1 MSKQY
6 AVIGLGKFGFSVA
19 TTLAQAGKEVLA
31 VDKDA
36 EPVQEIADLVTYAA
50 RADITDS
57 RVFASLGIS
66 NMDVV
71 IVGISENME
80 SSILATLQAKEAGV
94 PLVIAKCMSQ
104 MHANI
109 LKKVGA
115 DRVVMAES
123 ETGIRLGKSLIS
135 GGFQDFFMLS
145 DSFSMVEDAA
155 PRRGSADSDRRKQ
168 RTCQIDEKQE
178 MRGPF
183 MITSSSNAQVK
194 NIIALNK
201 KAKERREQDVFVA
214 EGWKMFQEAPR
225 EWLKKVYVSESG
237 SKMHEIPSDGTEY
250 EVVDDRVFQSMCDT
264 KTPQGVL
271 SVIRMP
277 HYTEE
282 EVMDNGKTPLLM
294 VLEDLQD
301 PGNVGTII
309 RTAEGAGV
317 TGIIMSRGT
326 ADIFNPKT
334 IRSTMGS
341 IYRMPF
347 LIVDD
352 AVGFV
357 KGLKARK
364 ICTYAAHLHGVHSYR
379 EEDYTKGTAFLIGN
393 EGNGLTDAMAEAAEC
408 LIRIPMEGKVESLN
422 AAIASA
428 VLMYEAHG
436 QRA

>member
-1 MSKQY
+1 MNMR
-6 AVIGLGKFGFSVA
+6 IIL
-19 TTLAQAGKEVLA
+19 TI
-31 VDKDA
+31 A
-36 EPVQEIADLVTYAA
+36 EPSEK
-50 RADITDS
+50 
-57 RVFASLGIS
+57 FACGIVS
-66 NMDVV
+66 KPAV
-71 IVGISENME
+71 
-80 SSILATLQAKEAGV
+80 
-94 PLVIAKCMSQ
+94 
-104 MHANI
+104 
-109 LKKVGA
+109 
-115 DRVVMAES
+115 RVVTDWKKAAI
-123 ETGIRLGKSLIS
+123 TFCA
-135 GGFQDFFMLS
+135 GFKLPS
-145 DSFSMVEDAA
+145 EDA
-155 PRRGSADSDRRKQ
+155 
-168 RTCQIDEKQE
+168 
-178 MRGPF
+178 
-183 MITSSSNAQVK
+183 
-194 NIIALNK
+194 L
-201 KAKERREQDVFVA
+201 
-214 EGWKMFQEAPR
+214 
-225 EWLKKVYVSESG
+225 
-237 SKMHEIPSDGTEY
+237 
-250 EVVDDRVFQSMCDT
+250 FQSMCDT